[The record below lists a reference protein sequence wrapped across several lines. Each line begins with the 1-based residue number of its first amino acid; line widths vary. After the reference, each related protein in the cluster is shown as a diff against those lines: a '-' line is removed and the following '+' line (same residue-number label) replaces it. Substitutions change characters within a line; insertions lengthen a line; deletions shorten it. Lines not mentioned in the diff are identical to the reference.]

1 MFDQKAEVET
11 AVPNGQ
17 GWIRI
22 LWDLNNFLDSEV
34 DGDFQWGSASDV
46 GLYDICYPHNSIYLP
61 QTGAPFCEGSFCF
74 CFFSGT

>member
-34 DGDFQWGSASDV
+34 DGDF
-46 GLYDICYPHNSIYLP
+46 
-61 QTGAPFCEGSFCF
+61 
-74 CFFSGT
+74 